1 MKTPVTIVT
10 GVFLFLQIMQ
20 QNENPFSES
29 MQSKSNQQ
37 LSQIVGSKRMEYEPL
52 AILAAEQELA
62 RRNFDPG
69 FLLEQ
74 KDLSGQEHVQAK
86 SEQVFEWYHKAGML
100 LLPFFIGFLFHF
112 LTSLTGSSKA
122 LQSLGF
128 PFMFLC
134 YYLLYRQLKTNGY
147 EQMSTQFKHWA
158 SYTLYIYIGILLLGG
173 LILLI
178 AMWLWR

>member
-1 MKTPVTIVT
+1 
-10 GVFLFLQIMQ
+10 MQ

-29 MQSKSNQQ
+29 MQNKSDQH
-37 LSQIVGSKRMEYEPL
+37 LSQIVGSKREEYQPL
-52 AILAAEQELA
+52 AILAAQHELA
-62 RRNFDPG
+62 RRNVDPD
-69 FLLEQ
+69 LLEQ
-74 KDLSGQEHVQAK
+74 KDLSGQEQVPTK
-86 SEQVFEWYHKAGML
+86 STQGFEWYHKAGML
-100 LLPFFIGFLFHF
+100 LLPFLIGFLFHG
-112 LTSLTGSSKA
+112 LKSLPGSPKA
-122 LQSLGF
+122 LQFLGF

-147 EQMSTQFKHWA
+147 EQMSIEFKHWA